1 MPSVYLNKF
10 TSIFEE
16 GIWHRKE
23 DIFNKSAMEDR
34 KNKY

>member
-1 MPSVYLNKF
+1 MLLIYLNKY

-23 DIFNKSAMEDR
+23 SILSKSAMEDR